1 MNLLRRSWVVLT
13 LWLITLLSALVVP
26 REGLGR
32 ADVLFN
38 LAYLFGGLFWLSL
51 IWALL
56 SLRGLRVVRG
66 LRSSRSQVGRYVQ
79 EQLTLHNHSFLPK
92 LWVEVRDHSD
102 LPGHHSS
109 RVVSWLGGHRQH
121 SWLVETLC
129 LQRGRY
135 QLGPITLYSG
145 DPFGLFVVQRQ
156 LPQVAWLVVY
166 PATFDLPGF
175 APPVGQLSG
184 GAALRRGTHHVTTN
198 VAGVRDYVPGDSF
211 NRIHWPSS
219 ARTERLM
226 VKEFELDPVADVWLF
241 LDMYRSVQVGG
252 AIQLQPEPAVPESPA
267 PVANINALE
276 LEPTTEEY
284 AIACAA
290 SLARHY
296 LQQGCS
302 LGMVT
307 YARGRKRELVQ
318 PDRGERQLDR
328 LLSILAV
335 TYAEGVIPL
344 AQMLADEGAQ
354 LGRQTMAV
362 VITPALDYAWV
373 AALRQMTLRGVRAIA
388 VVIDPASFAPE
399 VAHPSWAP
407 ALVANLVAGRV
418 PAYLVRRG
426 DALSMALSQA
436 NGQVLAA

>member
-1 MNLLRRSWVVLT
+1 MNLLRRSWVVLA
-13 LWLITLLSALVVP
+13 LWLITLLAALIVP

-32 ADVLFN
+32 ADVFVN
-38 LAYLFGGLFWLSL
+38 LTYLFGGLFWLSL

-56 SLRGLRVVRG
+56 SLRGVRVARR
-66 LRSSRSQVGRYVQ
+66 LRSTRSQVGRTAQ
-79 EQLTLHNHSFLPK
+79 EQLTLENRSLLPK

-102 LPGHHSS
+102 LPGHHVS
-109 RVVSWLGGHRQH
+109 RVVSWLGSRRQH
-121 SWLVETLC
+121 TWAAETLC

-135 QLGPITLYSG
+135 QLGPVTLYSG

-156 LPQVAWLVVY
+156 VPLTAWLVVY

-184 GAALRRGTHHVTTN
+184 GAALRRATQHVTAN
-198 VAGVRDYVPGDSF
+198 VAGVRDYLPGDSF

-241 LDMYRSVQVGG
+241 LDMQGSVQVGG
-252 AIQLQPEPAVPESPA
+252 SIQPQPEPTLGGAAPA
-267 PVANINALE
+267 SGGVNPLE

-284 AIACAA
+284 AVACAA

-296 LQQGCS
+296 LQQDCS
-302 LGMVT
+302 VGMVT
-307 YARGRKRELVQ
+307 YARGRKRELAQ

-328 LLSILAV
+328 ILSILAV

-344 AQMLADEGAQ
+344 AQVLNNEGAG
-354 LGRQTMAV
+354 LGRQTLAV
-362 VITPALDYAWV
+362 VITPALDTAWV

-407 ALVANLVAGRV
+407 ALVANLAAGHV

-426 DALSMALSQA
+426 DSLSVALSQA
-436 NGQVLAA
+436 NGQALAA